1 MKIALS
7 RVKQPYLTAC
17 ANRSA
22 KIKKRYQK
30 LVDGRMLVGISWQST
45 GINQRQTLLKST
57 ILEDWTSILSQ
68 QDCYFINLQ
77 YGDVKEGLAQF
88 QQQTHL
94 MIIRM
99 RR

>member
-7 RVKQPYLTAC
+7 RVKQLYLTAC
-17 ANRSA
+17 ANGSA